1 VAKVIDSKA
10 TSLQA
15 NVINDMNML
24 EGNLSSEQISDGEQR
39 LLLEMSFQALYSKE
53 EFAKIIKSK
62 VELPK
67 LNVTCGTT
75 TSE

>member
-1 VAKVIDSKA
+1 VAKVIDSRA
-10 TSLQA
+10 TSLQV

-53 EFAKIIKSK
+53 EFS
-62 VELPK
+62 K

>member
-15 NVINDMNML
+15 NVIIDMNML
-24 EGNLSSEQISDGEQR
+24 EGNLSSEQISDEEQR
-39 LLLEMSFQALYSKE
+39 LLLEMSFRALYSKE
-53 EFAKIIKSK
+53 ESTKIIIPK
-62 VELPK
+62 VEVSK

>member
-1 VAKVIDSKA
+1 VAKVIDSRA
-10 TSLQA
+10 TSLQV